1 MHKEADIYET
11 KTSWHCIPWG
21 PEEKVHISCL
31 LQVLV
36 GLLYKEEGKGWLR
49 IVNSEHTIKYS
60 PFTNFLYTCHVI
72 KCPGYENYAS

>member
-1 MHKEADIYET
+1 MHKEADIYKT
-11 KTSWHCIPWG
+11 KTLCRCIPWG

-60 PFTNFLYTCHVI
+60 QFLFDLLPCDKV
-72 KCPGYENYAS
+72 S